1 MDTAMIVEMSMSLD
15 ERQTA
20 AAMHGIATNQ
30 AFPVADRL
38 QAALQALKWYEAHA
52 PTKVWVLISDCG
64 LNGPVIHGVYTSEPS
79 LKARDEAIMEFS
91 RWTGYQNT
99 VVEEYELDV

>member
-1 MDTAMIVEMSMSLD
+1 MSTDGLD

-20 AAMHGIATNQ
+20 AAMHGIATNN
-30 AFPVADRL
+30 AMPTADRL
-38 QAALQALKWYEAHA
+38 QCALQALKWYEAHA

-64 LNGPVIHGVYTSEPS
+64 LNGPWIHGVYTSEPS
-79 LKARDEAIMEFS
+79 QLAKDEAS
-91 RWTGYQNT
+91 NRAAGTTGYQNT